1 MRPLNQPKVGSVL
14 AKMGSEHDGRA
25 TLRNRALPVY
35 CVRRLGSRS
44 HRRAVRRPAI
54 NGNFLRA

>member
-1 MRPLNQPKVGSVL
+1 MHPVNEPGVESVL

-25 TLRNRALPVY
+25 TRRNRASPVY
-35 CVRRLGSRS
+35 CVRRLGSRRR
-44 HRRAVRRPAI
+44 RRAVRRPRI